1 MRSSCEKSGRVR
13 RKRGTQIGHDEV
25 CRPLRRRLG
34 ARNTLE
40 SALQG
45 DGRAKRRYLDSELLA
60 FRDVQRRTGH
70 VVTSTRAWI
79 ASQVNRLLRS
89 SSRDEKGSNTATTI
103 VPLHCQLAC
112 ASYSGRVRPRSLLDC
127 ILPRWGFWVF
137 NRRAS

>member
-60 FRDVQRRTGH
+60 FRDVQRTGH
-70 VVTSTRAWI
+70 VVTSTR
-79 ASQVNRLLRS
+79 
-89 SSRDEKGSNTATTI
+89 G
-103 VPLHCQLAC
+103 
-112 ASYSGRVRPRSLLDC
+112 YSGRRRVTRKGRKRPQETCHTIVSCSRAFKTGRDRPPGNST
-127 ILPRWGFWVF
+127 IL
-137 NRRAS
+137 